1 MMTTGKIQFA
11 ESEGTF
17 VLKFIGDVRLTLCA
31 ALDAY
36 IEKIFSVLTF
46 NAIIIDL
53 TETDGIDSTSLG
65 LLAKLSILS
74 RQKVGFLPTLVST
87 QDDMNRLLQSM
98 GFDQVFN
105 IVSQLTPTATEL
117 EDLPGQELSEELVK
131 DKVLEAHRILMNLL
145 ALFSGVR
152 RLPNVGASNL
162 QAWPDQQQR
171 LLLLRQASRWPS
183 HPHYLPSGTYSRPAF
198 RAGRMRVA
206 SESSI
211 PVDCLPRLPVARAAR
226 G

>member
-105 IVSQLTPTATEL
+105 IVSEVTPTASEL

-131 DKVLEAHRILMNLL
+131 DKVLEAHRILMDLNEHN
-145 ALFSGVR
+145 R
-152 RLPNVGASNL
+152 E
-162 QAWPDQQQR
+162 
-171 LLLLRQASRWPS
+171 
-183 HPHYLPSGTYSRPAF
+183 AF
-198 RAGRMRVA
+198 RDLVNAL
-206 SESSI
+206 ESN
-211 PVDCLPRLPVARAAR
+211 
-226 G
+226 

>member
-105 IVSQLTPTATEL
+105 IVSEVTPSASEL

-131 DKVLEAHRILMNLL
+131 DKVLEAHRILMNLNDHN
-145 ALFSGVR
+145 R
-152 RLPNVGASNL
+152 E
-162 QAWPDQQQR
+162 
-171 LLLLRQASRWPS
+171 
-183 HPHYLPSGTYSRPAF
+183 AF
-198 RAGRMRVA
+198 RDLVNAL
-206 SESSI
+206 ESN
-211 PVDCLPRLPVARAAR
+211 
-226 G
+226 

>member
-131 DKVLEAHRILMNLL
+131 DKVLEAHRILMNLNEHN
-145 ALFSGVR
+145 R
-152 RLPNVGASNL
+152 E
-162 QAWPDQQQR
+162 
-171 LLLLRQASRWPS
+171 
-183 HPHYLPSGTYSRPAF
+183 AF
-198 RAGRMRVA
+198 RDLVSAL
-206 SESSI
+206 ESS
-211 PVDCLPRLPVARAAR
+211 
-226 G
+226 

>member
-1 MMTTGKIQFA
+1 MTTGKIQFA

-17 VLKFIGDVRLTLCA
+17 VLKFVGDVRLTLCA

-74 RQKVGFLPTLVST
+74 KQKVGFLPTLVSN

-105 IVSQLTPTATEL
+105 IVTEIAPTDAEL
-117 EDLPGQELSEELVK
+117 EDLPGQLLSEELVK
-131 DKVLEAHRILMNLL
+131 DKVLEAHRILMNLNEHN
-145 ALFSGVR
+145 R
-152 RLPNVGASNL
+152 E
-162 QAWPDQQQR
+162 
-171 LLLLRQASRWPS
+171 
-183 HPHYLPSGTYSRPAF
+183 AF
-198 RAGRMRVA
+198 RDLVSAL
-206 SESSI
+206 ESSN
-211 PVDCLPRLPVARAAR
+211 
-226 G
+226 

>member
-1 MMTTGKIQFA
+1 MTTGKIQFA

-17 VLKFIGDVRLTLCA
+17 VLKFVGDVRLTLCA

-74 RQKVGFLPTLVST
+74 KQKVGFLPTLVSN
-87 QDDMNRLLQSM
+87 QEDMNRLLQSM

-105 IVSQLTPTATEL
+105 IVSQITPTDAEL
-117 EDLPGQELSEELVK
+117 EDLPGQLLSEDLVK
-131 DKVLEAHRILMNLL
+131 DKVLEAHRILMNLNENN
-145 ALFSGVR
+145 R
-152 RLPNVGASNL
+152 
-162 QAWPDQQQR
+162 D
-171 LLLLRQASRWPS
+171 
-183 HPHYLPSGTYSRPAF
+183 AF
-198 RAGRMRVA
+198 RDLVSAL
-206 SESSI
+206 ESS
-211 PVDCLPRLPVARAAR
+211 

>member
-17 VLKFIGDVRLTLCA
+17 VLKFVGDVRLTLCA

-74 RQKVGFLPTLVST
+74 KQKVGFLPTLVSN
-87 QDDMNRLLQSM
+87 QEDMNRLLQSM

-105 IVSQLTPTATEL
+105 IVSEITPTDAEL
-117 EDLPGQELSEELVK
+117 EDLPGQLLSENLVK
-131 DKVLEAHRILMNLL
+131 DKVLEAHRILMNLNEHN
-145 ALFSGVR
+145 R
-152 RLPNVGASNL
+152 
-162 QAWPDQQQR
+162 D
-171 LLLLRQASRWPS
+171 
-183 HPHYLPSGTYSRPAF
+183 AF
-198 RAGRMRVA
+198 RDLVSAL
-206 SESSI
+206 ESS
-211 PVDCLPRLPVARAAR
+211 

>member
-105 IVSQLTPTATEL
+105 IVSEVTPSADEL
-117 EDLPGQELSEELVK
+117 KDLPGQELSEELVK
-131 DKVLEAHRILMNLL
+131 DKVLEAHRILMNLNDHN
-145 ALFSGVR
+145 R
-152 RLPNVGASNL
+152 E
-162 QAWPDQQQR
+162 
-171 LLLLRQASRWPS
+171 
-183 HPHYLPSGTYSRPAF
+183 AF
-198 RAGRMRVA
+198 RDLVNAL
-206 SESSI
+206 ESN
-211 PVDCLPRLPVARAAR
+211 
-226 G
+226 

>member
-53 TETDGIDSTSLG
+53 TEADGIDSTSLG

-105 IVSQLTPTATEL
+105 IVSQPTPTDTEL
-117 EDLPGQELSEELVK
+117 KDLPGQQLSEELVK
-131 DKVLEAHRILMNLL
+131 DKVLEAHRILMNLNDNN
-145 ALFSGVR
+145 R
-152 RLPNVGASNL
+152 E
-162 QAWPDQQQR
+162 
-171 LLLLRQASRWPS
+171 
-183 HPHYLPSGTYSRPAF
+183 AF
-198 RAGRMRVA
+198 RDLVSAL
-206 SESSI
+206 ESS
-211 PVDCLPRLPVARAAR
+211 
-226 G
+226 

>member
-53 TETDGIDSTSLG
+53 TETAGIDSTSLG

-74 RQKVGFLPTLVST
+74 KQKVGFLPTLVSN

-105 IVSQLTPTATEL
+105 IVSQGTPTDAEL
-117 EDLPGQELSEELVK
+117 EDLPGQQLSEQLVK
-131 DKVLEAHRILMNLL
+131 DKVLEAHRILMNLNEHN
-145 ALFSGVR
+145 R
-152 RLPNVGASNL
+152 E
-162 QAWPDQQQR
+162 
-171 LLLLRQASRWPS
+171 
-183 HPHYLPSGTYSRPAF
+183 AF
-198 RAGRMRVA
+198 RDLVSAL
-206 SESSI
+206 ESS
-211 PVDCLPRLPVARAAR
+211 D
-226 G
+226 

>member
-17 VLKFIGDVRLTLCA
+17 VLKFVGDVRLTLCA

-74 RQKVGFLPTLVST
+74 KKKVGFLPTLVSN
-87 QDDMNRLLQSM
+87 QEDMNRLLLSM

-105 IVSQLTPTATEL
+105 IVSQITPTESEL
-117 EDLPGQELSEELVK
+117 EDLPGQLLSEELVK
-131 DKVLEAHRILMNLL
+131 DKVLEAHRILMNLNEHN
-145 ALFSGVR
+145 R
-152 RLPNVGASNL
+152 E
-162 QAWPDQQQR
+162 
-171 LLLLRQASRWPS
+171 
-183 HPHYLPSGTYSRPAF
+183 AF
-198 RAGRMRVA
+198 RDLVSAL
-206 SESSI
+206 ESS
-211 PVDCLPRLPVARAAR
+211 D
-226 G
+226 

>member
-87 QDDMNRLLQSM
+87 KDDMNRLLQSM

-105 IVSQLTPTATEL
+105 IVSEFTPTATEL
-117 EDLPGQELSEELVK
+117 EDLPGQALSEELVK
-131 DKVLEAHRILMNLL
+131 DKVLEAHRILMNLNEHN
-145 ALFSGVR
+145 R
-152 RLPNVGASNL
+152 E
-162 QAWPDQQQR
+162 
-171 LLLLRQASRWPS
+171 
-183 HPHYLPSGTYSRPAF
+183 AF
-198 RAGRMRVA
+198 RDLVSAL
-206 SESSI
+206 ESN
-211 PVDCLPRLPVARAAR
+211 
-226 G
+226 

>member
-46 NAIIIDL
+46 NAIVIDL

-87 QDDMNRLLQSM
+87 QEDMNRLLQSM

-105 IVSQLTPTATEL
+105 IVSEVTPTATEL

-131 DKVLEAHRILMNLL
+131 DKVLEAHRILMDLNEHN
-145 ALFSGVR
+145 R
-152 RLPNVGASNL
+152 E
-162 QAWPDQQQR
+162 
-171 LLLLRQASRWPS
+171 
-183 HPHYLPSGTYSRPAF
+183 AF
-198 RAGRMRVA
+198 RDLVSAL
-206 SESSI
+206 EST
-211 PVDCLPRLPVARAAR
+211 
-226 G
+226 